1 MSDCTA
7 SQLSSSFER
16 QRCSPPRGPET
27 LAQSVRSVRLLCLI
41 IALVALTGAADFPA
55 LAQEEAT
62 RPLERVDVEAP
73 ERRVASPRAPA
84 DQGPGYDDPT
94 TRDFAPRD
102 TQDRSGIMIGGRPP
116 GMSATTWG
124 QVTEKSAVSLRA
136 EAMPSQVQVITGQ
149 EIARMNIRDYSDLFK
164 TVPGMRVFTYG
175 EGDIGHQ
182 FTMRGFSGA
191 HGTDTAIFIDGVPQ
205 NLPYTM
211 HGGHGST
218 NIGWLTPDMIE
229 RIEIIKGPF
238 SALYGNFNQ
247 AGTVNII
254 TKSVQATPSLE
265 MWGGS
270 FGSARGVGV
279 LSSQALSPTPFLV
292 LDGYRTDGY
301 RHNQDY
307 KRLSSFNK
315 VTTPLWGGNLSLRAL
330 YYTSVWGDPGWLP
343 INGVKS
349 GVWSRRAALEDNGGG
364 DLNRYGLVVNY
375 SPAGT
380 EAGLYAVGYVEN
392 YNEDFRYAF
401 LIEPDLVERESVD
414 LRRIWGARIFY
425 NLLLGNVGNIT
436 AGVEVRKDYGPAT
449 RYGRYGRMRVRKQR
463 DYGLDLL
470 NKAWFVQSEI
480 KPADGFKIVAGV
492 REDYFDYGVDNAIT
506 PRNSGRGRPRILN
519 PKIGFVLTPM
529 ENINIFGN
537 TGFGFRSASPNE
549 MSPTGSAPANF
560 MLDCAQTRSADIG
573 INGTIFGKLYFS
585 LDYYKTQMEREIKF
599 NPISGEPRNI
609 GTTNRTGY
617 ELEGRYYVSTQIT
630 VFGSYAWVDA
640 KVVDPDAPGQDL
652 IPDVSEHIIK
662 GGVELSV
669 CLAPDIKL
677 LADVYYQYASGAP
690 FYDYWD
696 SSMPPPVP
704 TTPIFAPDYD
714 VYNGRITVQGRNWSV
729 FCGATYQPRE
739 YSSDLAYYFPPMMFN
754 PKPIWDVTGGL
765 KYTF

>member
-1 MSDCTA
+1 
-7 SQLSSSFER
+7 
-16 QRCSPPRGPET
+16 
-27 LAQSVRSVRLLCLI
+27 
-41 IALVALTGAADFPA
+41 
-55 LAQEEAT
+55 
-62 RPLERVDVEAP
+62 
-73 ERRVASPRAPA
+73 
-84 DQGPGYDDPT
+84 
-94 TRDFAPRD
+94 
-102 TQDRSGIMIGGRPP
+102 
-116 GMSATTWG
+116 
-124 QVTEKSAVSLRA
+124 
-136 EAMPSQVQVITGQ
+136 
-149 EIARMNIRDYSDLFK
+149 
-164 TVPGMRVFTYG
+164 
-175 EGDIGHQ
+175 
-182 FTMRGFSGA
+182 
-191 HGTDTAIFIDGVPQ
+191 
-205 NLPYTM
+205 M
-211 HGGHGST
+211 HGNHGAS

-254 TKSVQATPSLE
+254 TKSVQPTPSLE
-265 MWGGS
+265 LSGGS
-270 FGSARGVGV
+270 FGAVHAVGV
-279 LSSQALSPTPFLV
+279 LSSCQAFPTPFLV

-307 KRLSSFNK
+307 KRMSSFNK

-349 GVWSRRAALEDNGGG
+349 GVWDRRAALEDNGGG
-364 DLNRYGLVVNY
+364 DHQRYGLVVNY
-375 SPAGT
+375 SPVGT

-414 LRRIWGARIFY
+414 LRRIWGGRIFY
-425 NLLLGNVGNIT
+425 NLLLGNVANIT
-436 AGVEVRKDYGPAT
+436 AGVELRKDNGPAT
-449 RYGRYGRMRVRKQR
+449 RYRRYGRARLAKQR

-470 NKAWFVQSEI
+470 NKAWFLQSEI

-492 REDYFDYGVDNAIT
+492 REDYFEYGVENAIT
-506 PRNSGRGRPRILN
+506 PLNSGRGKPRILN

-537 TGFGFRSASPNE
+537 FGFGFRSPSPIE
-549 MSPTGSAPANF
+549 MSPTGAAAANF

-573 INGTIFGKLYFS
+573 INGTIFNKLYFS
-585 LDYYKTQMEREIKF
+585 LDYYQTQMEREIKF
-599 NPISGEPRNI
+599 NPVSGEPRNI
-609 GTTNRTGY
+609 GTTNRRGY
-617 ELEGRYYVSTQIT
+617 ELEGRYYASNQIT

-640 KVVDPDAPGQDL
+640 TVVDPDAPGQNL

-669 CLAPDIKL
+669 WLTPDIKF
-677 LADVYYQYASGAP
+677 LADVYYQYVSGAP

-696 SSMPPPVP
+696 VTMPPPVP

-714 VYNGRITVQGRNWSV
+714 VYNARINVQGRNWSV
-729 FCGATYQPRE
+729 FSGVTYQPRE

-754 PKPIWDVTGGL
+754 PKPMWDVTGGL